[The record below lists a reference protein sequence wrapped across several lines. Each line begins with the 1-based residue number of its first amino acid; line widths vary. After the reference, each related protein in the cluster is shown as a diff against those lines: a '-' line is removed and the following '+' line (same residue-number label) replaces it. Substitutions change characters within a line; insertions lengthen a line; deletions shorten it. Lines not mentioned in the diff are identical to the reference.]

1 MKRDVTALLKEALAL
16 PVMERAA
23 LAGALVASVE
33 EHLAKDAETA
43 WRTEVERR
51 IAELDEGALSMIPW
65 PELRQRLFERARRRA
80 LKRLRDGM
88 DLQWTPAEVRDDVHR
103 RR

>member
-16 PVMERAA
+16 PLTQRAD
-23 LAGALVASVE
+23 LAEALVASLE
-33 EHLAKDAETA
+33 EHSAEDTETA
-43 WRTEVERR
+43 WKTEVERR
-51 IAELDEGALSMIPW
+51 IAELDEGAVSTIPW
-65 PELRQRLFERARRRA
+65 TELRQRLFERARRRA

-88 DLQWTPAEVRDDVHR
+88 ELRTPAEVRDDVHR

>member
-1 MKRDVTALLKEALAL
+1 MKRDVTTLLKEALAL
-16 PVMERAA
+16 PVTERAA
-23 LAGALVASVE
+23 LAEALVASLE
-33 EHLAKDAETA
+33 EHSTEDAETA
-43 WRTEVERR
+43 WKAEVERR
-51 IAELDEGALSMIPW
+51 IAELDEGAVSTIPW
-65 PELRQRLFERARRRA
+65 AELRQRLFERARRRA